1 MTRSVA
7 EANIAI
13 SRIRDMPYGI
23 ARSTASAA
31 ELDRITAEGPPEA
44 RAYALFTTVEG
55 YAWGGE
61 VDKAF
66 LPFTQMLRWWDAHPE
81 YFDEQDQHSL
91 FWSFK
96 WMVAHLME
104 FPAITAAQID
114 TTLTD
119 MQRRYALAGNGMNA
133 VALSRFGWAQMR
145 GAADTE
151 DLFVEWSS
159 TPRDDFSQ
167 CEACDP
173 GDRAA
178 HLYRT
183 GRYEECIRL
192 VEQVLPQSPEC
203 ATEPGDMLS
212 YLALAYLHSGDAAG
226 AARAYRAARQNLPQ
240 DIPAGSIR
248 ARHLEFL
255 ARSGNTARALARLSD
270 DQRLLTESNTPY
282 ERWMYLRS
290 VGVSTGLLQAEHAET
305 AIAFPGVPAAT
316 LAELDRWVRSEALA
330 LAAQFDAR
338 NGSLAVTDATW
349 AVWNDTTALPV
360 DLSVFGEH
368 LAPAAAAERG
378 PAAPS
383 EGDSAAQPAAAQAE
397 DAPTDAAGV
406 LAAED
411 PAGMLLAWAE
421 SQAAS
426 DPVGAARAYVAVA
439 DAYREAGRLEAA
451 GFAHAEAA
459 MLASAEGDEEGAR
472 ALFTSAVSLLRGA
485 ATEARF
491 LAPVVQAWA
500 SHAERAQLAEIDV
513 LARALVSDLL
523 TAELPGGLAE
533 DLAEREKSA
542 RAGQARQLQDTRVRI
557 AATLGDPEA
566 ATRAESLAEEFGRA
580 GEFSDAAHAFWLVGT
595 LRGDTEDAVYALES
609 AMEGFEM
616 VHMSGPRR
624 EVGEELVTLLKRLG
638 RADEA
643 EKLAV
648 KLSGNA

>member
-1 MTRSVA
+1 MTRSLP
-7 EANIAI
+7 EANSAI
-13 SRIRDMPYGI
+13 SRIREMPYGI
-23 ARSTASAA
+23 AHSTAAVA
-31 ELDRITAEGPPEA
+31 ELDRITAEGPQEA
-44 RAYALFTTVEG
+44 RAYALYTAVEG
-55 YAWGGE
+55 YVWGGE

-66 LPFTQMLRWWDAHPE
+66 LPFTQMLRWWDTHPE
-81 YFDEQDQHSL
+81 YFDEQDQHGL

-96 WMVAHLME
+96 WMVAHLMD
-104 FPAITAAQID
+104 FPTISAQQID
-114 TTLTD
+114 STLAD

-133 VALSRFGWAQMR
+133 VAMSRFGWARMR

-151 DLFVEWSS
+151 NLFREWTS

-192 VEQVLPQSPEC
+192 VEQVLPERPSC
-203 ATEPGDMLS
+203 ASEPGDMLS
-212 YLALAYLHSGDAAG
+212 YLSLAYLKSGDAVG

-255 ARSGNTARALARLSD
+255 ARSGNTARALARLLE
-270 DQRLLTESNTPY
+270 DQRLLTESDTPY
-282 ERWMYLRS
+282 ERWIYLRS
-290 VGVSTGLLQAEHAET
+290 VGVATGLLQAEHAET
-305 AIAFPGVPAAT
+305 ALAFPGVPAAT
-316 LAELDRWVRSEALA
+316 LAELDRWVRSETLA

-338 NGSLAVTDATW
+338 NASSAVTDATW
-349 AVWNDTTALPV
+349 AVWNDTTTLAV

-378 PAAPS
+378 AAAPS
-383 EGDSAAQPAAAQAE
+383 EADSAVQPAPTQAA

-411 PAGMLLAWAE
+411 PAGMLAWAE

-426 DPVGAARAYVAVA
+426 NPVGAARAYVAVA

-459 MLASAEGDEEGAR
+459 MLASAEGDEEVAR
-472 ALFTSAVSLLRGA
+472 AQFASAVSLLRGA
-485 ATEARF
+485 GTPARF
-491 LAPVVQAWA
+491 LAPVVRAWA
-500 SHAERAQLAEIDV
+500 RRAEEARLRDIDILAEQ
-513 LARALVSDLL
+513 LVAELL
-523 TAELPGGLAE
+523 TADLPVGLEE
-533 DLAEREKSA
+533 DLAERERAA
-542 RAGQARQLQDTRVRI
+542 RAAQARQLLDTRVRI

-566 ATRAESLAEEFGRA
+566 PQRAESLAEEFARA
-580 GEFSDAAHAFWLVGT
+580 GEFPDAAYAFWLLGSLHPEGT
-595 LRGDTEDAVYALES
+595 DAVYALES
-609 AMEGFEM
+609 AKEGFEM
-616 VHMSGPRR
+616 ARLSGPRR
-624 EVGEELVTLLKRLG
+624 EVGEELVALLKRLG
-638 RADEA
+638 RTDEA

-648 KLSGNA
+648 ELSGNA